1 MKALSVR
8 QPRAE
13 QIVRGLKTMDV
24 RSWRVNYRGPLAIH
38 ASGAKR
44 PERVRVLGFDPDEMV
59 YGAILGVVEL
69 IEIVPLDEETYEAA
83 RAEHLSDAP
92 FPGVPCFGWRFVDP
106 RPLPRPLPMRGTMN
120 LFNVS
125 DEVLGEVIRSEHRP
139 GGSVARHEPRRAV
152 AGSKQQHLPYLVEEQ
167 PAPDPV
173 RPFVLYTLPE
183 DTGGYRVA
191 LYQWLQRDEGNPN
204 GSPLAPGALWGI
216 ELGGDPL
223 RAVAEHLLTA
233 IRANGYKPTELART
247 ARAANS
253 LPSPFYLDETSGVR
267 LALTFMAVKPLAK
280 HDRIEAINSGIQDM
294 SDEEAYYWFSKCSV
308 GPNAARAQKAL
319 RVLLSDE

>member
-38 ASGAKR
+38 AGGVRR
-44 PERVRVLGFDPDEMV
+44 PERIQALGFDPDRLA

-69 IEIVPLDEETYEAA
+69 TEIVPLDEETYEAA
-83 RAEHLSDAP
+83 RAEHLSEAP
-92 FPGVPCFGWRFVDP
+92 FPGVPCFGWRFADP
-106 RPLPRPLPMRGTMN
+106 RPLPRPAPVRGTMN
-120 LFNVS
+120 LFNVP
-125 DEVLGEVIRSEHRP
+125 DEVVGEVLRSEPGPPPPPTPP
-139 GGSVARHEPRRAV
+139 GGGGRRGGGEG
-152 AGSKQQHLPYLVEEQ
+152 AGSKQQHLPYLVDEQ

-191 LYQWLQRDEGNPN
+191 LYQWLQRDEGNTN

-216 ELGGDPL
+216 EL
-223 RAVAEHLLTA
+223 
-233 IRANGYKPTELART
+233 
-247 ARAANS
+247 
-253 LPSPFYLDETSGVR
+253 
-267 LALTFMAVKPLAK
+267 
-280 HDRIEAINSGIQDM
+280 
-294 SDEEAYYWFSKCSV
+294 
-308 GPNAARAQKAL
+308 
-319 RVLLSDE
+319 